1 MEKQAGTM
9 LEEMQQTNEALV
21 RDTAASLARA
31 EAGSLQRIK
40 AKDSEIHALQQLVLQ
55 TKQDA
60 AEKIKAAIEECVGAP
75 SPATSPQRLVRK
87 RATPCRR
94 SRAGETR
101 RWARGLG

>member
-1 MEKQAGTM
+1 M

-75 SPATSPQRLVRK
+75 SLATSSPRSSVWFGNVQHLADAVVQG
-87 RATPCRR
+87 RR
-94 SRAGETR
+94 GD
-101 RWARGLG
+101 GLGGCVD